1 MGTQTDWLLL
11 TLCWL
16 LGLGALYGQ
25 ARPLVV
31 ETQFTTSSVNDR
43 VWVLTRPLLP
53 PRLVHPA
60 RPPAGFWPNPDRDL
74 VRIGAAYQRPQAWLY
89 LPLINPTARPRRLI
103 VDVEHNRCDTL
114 EGFLVRAGQC
124 IKLGSLCRGLPLLQR
139 PLPLRDYALPFTL
152 APHDTVALLLR
163 SCRTTGG
170 HELNLALSTP
180 AQYLLKR
187 DQEGSLR
194 LLGLGCAFFFT
205 TTVLA
210 LGGLFGQRLLIYFGL
225 FGFCLALGQLNYNYY
240 FDSVPFPA
248 GLGLNANSMGLF
260 IIFLVNACFHPFGR
274 VYIQRLRL
282 LRPWHHY
289 AIGGLAA
296 ANGLAMSLLLMPLT
310 PLTNAALTN
319 ASWLL
324 STLNIGWLF
333 YMAGLGLVQK
343 RETYLGLTAILVLGP
358 LLYHTFRQQTFSLS
372 YAYFQPFYYLLLFGG
387 LTVALLQNE
396 LSSRQRTQQQLLT
409 IQTQLEQLRKADI
422 DRIGRNLHD
431 QLGNTLASALGY
443 LTLAAP
449 KLELARVTLLIAIN
463 EARVLS
469 HNLVKDD
476 ERPLADKLA
485 ELAERF
491 ADCSPM
497 SVSYRDYSAGQLN
510 RLPPFQQQSLYLIV
524 QEALTNAVKHSGAGQ
539 VSIQAVYSEGYLR
552 LSLEDDG
559 VGFDVP
565 SQGGRAGGIGLSN
578 MAKRAALAGLRLTLE
593 STSGGTWLS
602 LEARLPPS
610 GIGLGS
616 SGGQQ

>member
-43 VWVLTRPLLP
+43 VWVLKRPLLP

-225 FGFCLALGQLNYNYY
+225 FGFCLSVGQLNYNYY

-248 GLGLNANSMGLF
+248 GLGLNANSDGALYHLSGQRLLSSLRAGL
-260 IIFLVNACFHPFGR
+260 HPAASPTAALASLCHRRTGSGQRVSHEPFADASDPPDQCRPDQRQLAAEYAQYRLAILHGR
-274 VYIQRLRL
+274 AGPGSEAGNLPGADGHSGTRAAALPHLSPANVFVELRL
-282 LRPWHHY
+282 LS
-289 AIGGLAA
+289 A
-296 ANGLAMSLLLMPLT
+296 LLLP
-310 PLTNAALTN
+310 
-319 ASWLL
+319 
-324 STLNIGWLF
+324 
-333 YMAGLGLVQK
+333 
-343 RETYLGLTAILVLGP
+343 TAVWRL
-358 LLYHTFRQQTFSLS
+358 
-372 YAYFQPFYYLLLFGG
+372 
-387 LTVALLQNE
+387 
-396 LSSRQRTQQQLLT
+396 
-409 IQTQLEQLRKADI
+409 
-422 DRIGRNLHD
+422 DR
-431 QLGNTLASALGY
+431 
-443 LTLAAP
+443 
-449 KLELARVTLLIAIN
+449 
-463 EARVLS
+463 
-469 HNLVKDD
+469 
-476 ERPLADKLA
+476 
-485 ELAERF
+485 
-491 ADCSPM
+491 SP
-497 SVSYRDYSAGQLN
+497 
-510 RLPPFQQQSLYLIV
+510 
-524 QEALTNAVKHSGAGQ
+524 T
-539 VSIQAVYSEGYLR
+539 
-552 LSLEDDG
+552 
-559 VGFDVP
+559 
-565 SQGGRAGGIGLSN
+565 
-578 MAKRAALAGLRLTLE
+578 AKRV
-593 STSGGTWLS
+593 
-602 LEARLPPS
+602 
-610 GIGLGS
+610 
-616 SGGQQ
+616 